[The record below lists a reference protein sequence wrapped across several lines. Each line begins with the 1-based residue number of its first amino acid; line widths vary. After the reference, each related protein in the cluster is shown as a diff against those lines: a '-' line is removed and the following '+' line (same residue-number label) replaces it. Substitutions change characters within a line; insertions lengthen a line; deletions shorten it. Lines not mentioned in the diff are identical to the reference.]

1 MAFKLILLTIILFYF
16 VGCSN
21 AEKIE
26 EDKFIKIYTDLLIA
40 QDSLGNER
48 EKFISEKNRIF
59 QRHNISEKNYKKTLQ
74 YYSEDIT
81 RWNEFFEKTI
91 TYLESMKKKEGS

>member
-16 VGCSN
+16 AGCSN

-40 QDSLGNER
+40 QDSLGNEKG
-48 EKFISEKNRIF
+48 KFISEKNRIY

-91 TYLESMKKKEGS
+91 AYLESMKKKGGS